1 MTTVDVYWKPF
12 AAKGFT
18 VQETAQEL
26 RWACLQF
33 ETICGFKYNFVGT
46 NRGRVYVYG
55 KAENSFAGNSSYL
68 NIWISTTRNLG
79 IREHSLGSVMVHE
92 LAHGGP
98 GFNTP
103 NLKHPIEGDHPQ
115 ISTLHRDYMMH
126 PWLSSTDW
134 WSPEEVGMMR
144 DKYGPAERPFNPYP
158 IAIRGKELRE
168 IDAELKEL
176 RSKREKLVKD
186 RATLPTKD
194 QRVAAHKEILKLNP
208 IIGTKH
214 SSFVKRIEDWRSFVE
229 RWKGTKGSIIL
240 GEVQ

>member
-18 VQETAQEL
+18 VQETEQQL

-33 ETICGFKYNFVGT
+33 ETICSFRYNFIGT
-46 NRGRVYVYG
+46 KRGRVYVYG
-55 KAENSFAGNSSYL
+55 KADNSFAGKSQGL
-68 NIWISTTRNLG
+68 NIWIST
-79 IREHSLGSVMVHE
+79 IRDMSQRPSLLGSVMVHE

-98 GFNTP
+98 GFRTP
-103 NLKHPIEGDHPQ
+103 NLQHPISNSDNN
-115 ISTLHRDYMMH
+115 ISTRYRDYMMH

-134 WSPEEVGMMR
+134 WSPEECEMMQNR
-144 DKYGPAERPFNPYP
+144 YGPPEKPFNPYP
-158 IAIRGKELRE
+158 ISSRGKVLREMNQELIELRE
-168 IDAELKEL
+168 Q
-176 RSKREKLVKD
+176 REKLVHQ

-214 SSFVKRIEDWRSFVE
+214 HLFVKRIETWRSFVD
-229 RWKGTKGSIIL
+229 RWRGTKGSIIL